1 MTFFLLQHSF
11 IQEAKSVSI
20 LNNMIQEALNIMEE
34 ESAREE
40 NEVRYNL
47 IPRVISPLAPALPR
61 PISPYPVLVV
71 NPSKPLLKLVSS
83 ETSQEDKVRCDLIP
97 RVISPLFHVPPTPFC
112 PCS

>member
-47 IPRVISPLAPALPR
+47 IPRVISPL
-61 PISPYPVLVV
+61 
-71 NPSKPLLKLVSS
+71 
-83 ETSQEDKVRCDLIP
+83 
-97 RVISPLFHVPPTPFC
+97 FHVPPTPFC

>member
-1 MTFFLLQHSF
+1 MVYNDLKCYCLNDVFLLQHSF

-40 NEVRYNL
+40 NEVRCDL
-47 IPRVISPLAPALPR
+47 IPRVVSLLPFPSPCPLPTAPHPL
-61 PISPYPVLVV
+61 LVV

-83 ETSQEDKVRCDLIP
+83 QTS
-97 RVISPLFHVPPTPFC
+97 
-112 PCS
+112 